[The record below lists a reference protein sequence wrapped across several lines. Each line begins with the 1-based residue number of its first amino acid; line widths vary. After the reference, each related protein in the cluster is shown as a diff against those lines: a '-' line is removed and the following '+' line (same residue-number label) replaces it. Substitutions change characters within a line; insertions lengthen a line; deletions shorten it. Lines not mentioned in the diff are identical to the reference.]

1 MSIECSVAHDNL
13 KKLVAA
19 YSESGE
25 QANEAQTRFSFID
38 RMLEECLDWPKSE
51 TEVEVFESEGRTDY
65 ELGRPR
71 IFIVEAKASRD
82 GFKIPP
88 KRARTR
94 MPLQSLMRFDEAVH
108 DAVTQAQAYGA
119 KRGVRPVA
127 VSNGSQLIAFLA
139 TRDDGIAPLEGDAV
153 VLDGFEEL
161 LKHFNIIYEML
172 SRPGIKERRLST
184 YLTSSGS
191 ASLPGKLSSSCLNY
205 FEFKYSSNFQ
215 ENLRNAASLV
225 IEDLGRTSAL
235 EREFLVQCYCESG
248 PLSQYALVGKN
259 LLAAR
264 YAALFPSSEPGSR
277 IAEVNPKHRGNGKFS
292 EQVLQEA
299 LARRPI
305 ILVGDVGVGK
315 TSFLKHLI
323 QVSGDST
330 FSKTISINF
339 DLGNKAALS
348 RTPRDAFLNQVEA
361 TLRENFEV
369 NISGIELIESLYAR
383 ELRDFDGGVNGLL
396 KDVNPA
402 AFLEER
408 LRYIRELMG
417 RRENHLR
424 LCLKHV
430 ATSKRHQAVI
440 IIDNADQRSLE
451 VQQEAFLMAQ
461 ELATSWSALVFLALR
476 PQTFHA
482 SKRSGTISAYPTK
495 IFVIPPPK
503 LEDAIQKRLE
513 FALKMAQGR
522 LPVQAMEGV
531 TLHIDSLAK
540 LIKALL
546 DSLARNRDLYE
557 FIVNVSGGNVRVA
570 VELVSRYLGSP
581 NVESERIVQTI
592 TETGSY
598 VVPLHEFAK
607 AALLGDY
614 SHFQEESSAATNVF
628 SVVYRDRREHFLS
641 LLILGFLSWEGATR
655 AQADGFI
662 SLHSTISEM
671 QSGGFSP
678 EQISAHIQKLTR
690 RKLIESSE
698 RRLLETG
705 QEILESGLPDSFRIT
720 TLGAYHLKRWVSEF
734 SYLESMSFD
743 TPIFD
748 DRLREELVPNINDDR
763 LLARYRRAIGFR
775 DYLDETWAG
784 MAAQPYFDWETVR
797 TPSIASFG
805 RVERS
810 LRDHGLLQE

>member
-1 MSIECSVAHDNL
+1 MSLEYSVAHDNL
-13 KKLVAA
+13 KKLISE
-19 YSESGE
+19 YSMLED

-38 RMLEECLDWPKSE
+38 RLLLECLDWPRSE
-51 TEVEVFESEGRTDY
+51 TEVEKFESEGRTDY

-71 IFIVEAKASRD
+71 VFIVEAKASRD

-94 MPLQSLMRFDEAVH
+94 VTLQSLMRFDAAVH
-108 DAVTQAQAYGA
+108 DAVNQAQDYGA
-119 KRGVRPVA
+119 RRGVRPVA
-127 VSNGSQLIAFLA
+127 ISNGAQLIAFLA
-139 TRDDGIAPLEGDAV
+139 TREDGIPPLEGDALV
-153 VLDGFEEL
+153 FDGFEEL
-161 LKHFNIIYEML
+161 LKHFNLIYEML
-172 SRPGIKERRLST
+172 SRPGIEERRLSS
-184 YLTSSGS
+184 YLTSSAS
-191 ASLPGKLSSSCLNY
+191 AALPSKLSSACLNY

-225 IEDLGRTSAL
+225 IEDLGRTAAL
-235 EREFLVQCYCESG
+235 EREFLSQCYCESG

-264 YAALFPSSEPGSR
+264 YAALFPSTEAGSR
-277 IAEVNPKHRGNGKFS
+277 IVEINPKRREDGKFS

-305 ILVGDVGVGK
+305 VLVGDVGVGK

-323 QVSGDST
+323 QVSGEST
-330 FSKTISINF
+330 FSKAIAINF

-361 TLRENFEV
+361 TLRDDFEI
-369 NISGIELIESLYAR
+369 NISGIELIEALYAR
-383 ELRDFDGGVNGLL
+383 ELKDFDEGVNGLL
-396 KDVNPA
+396 KNVNTG

-408 LRYIRELMG
+408 LRYIRDLMG

-424 LCLKHV
+424 LCLAHV
-430 ATSKRHQAVI
+430 AASKRRQAVI

-461 ELATSWSALVFLALR
+461 ELAASWSALVFLALR

-531 TLHIDSLAK
+531 TLHVDSLAK

-546 DSLARNRDLYE
+546 NSLAKNRELYE

-570 VELVSRYLGSP
+570 VELVSRYLGNP
-581 NVESERIVQTI
+581 NVESERIVQAV
-592 TETGSY
+592 TESGDY

-614 SHFQEESSAATNVF
+614 SHFQEESSIATNVF
-628 SVVYRDRREHFLS
+628 SIVYRDRREHFLS
-641 LLILGFLSWEGATR
+641 PLMLGFLSWDGATR
-655 AQADGFI
+655 SQADGFI
-662 SLHSTISEM
+662 SLQSLTSEM

-678 EQISAHIQKLTR
+678 EQVSSHVQKLTR
-690 RKLIESSE
+690 RKLIETSE

-705 QEILESGLPDSFRIT
+705 QEVINSGLPESFRIT
-720 TLGAYHLKRWVSEF
+720 TLGAYHLKRWISEF
-734 SYLESMSFD
+734 AYLEAVSFD
-743 TPIFD
+743 TPVFD
-748 DRLREELVPNINDDR
+748 DRLREELIPNINDDR
-763 LLARYRRAIGFR
+763 LLARYSRAVRFR
-775 DYLDETWAG
+775 SYLDETWESMVAK
-784 MAAQPYFDWETVR
+784 PYFDWGNIR
-797 TPSIASFG
+797 ALSIASFG
-805 RVERS
+805 RVERR
-810 LRDHGLLQE
+810 LRDYGLLQD